1 MLYSIELLTHG
12 LCSPLGF
19 DVPNKNISFVGEGD
33 TPISFTTK
41 SDISRFVGYALT
53 HQSATKLANTMFR
66 VEGDKKTWRE
76 VVAIFEAVY
85 GGPFTVTTRSIAE
98 AEDKIARLGRAAF
111 LEYLL
116 LLAAKGW
123 LEVGANDNAL
133 VPEFEPVNIRGVLQK

>member
-1 MLYSIELLTHG
+1 MLYSTVSLTLD

-41 SDISRFVGYALT
+41 SDISRFVGYVLT
-53 HQSATKLANTMFR
+53 HQSATKLANAIFR
-66 VEGDKKTWRE
+66 VEGDKTWRE

-98 AEDKIARLGRAAF
+98 AEDKIARLGRGAF

-123 LEVGANDNAL
+123 LDVGANDNAL